1 MDRELKSRNGFERNH
16 FSLASWL
23 AMFLPQIFTWT
34 QNGARQGL
42 NDVAY
47 FKVPFTTIKTKYFP
61 SSSSQ
66 VGYDF
71 KISVSP
77 VY

>member
-1 MDRELKSRNGFERNH
+1 
-16 FSLASWL
+16 
-23 AMFLPQIFTWT
+23 MFLTQIFTWT
-34 QNGARQGL
+34 QNEARQGL
-42 NDVAY
+42 NDAAY
-47 FKVPFTTIKTKYFP
+47 FKVPFITVKTEYFP

-77 VY
+77 VYWNMLLFLLAETSLFFQ